1 MIISFDSTVI
11 FMTEGVLGVIACP
24 ILEDELIY
32 SMSKDDEISNV
43 YLLDNRH
50 AKSIKPKLTRKRIEY
65 KTIDEASY
73 LDGSLRTDDGGYT
86 IVIWMMDLGLHEEP
100 TDLKDAVRDCMLR
113 MQERTDALVLY
124 YGLCGNGL
132 KDIDKWAE
140 ANLRIPMTI
149 IRDRDGNI
157 VDDCIAAAVGGT
169 AQYLKLLKKYP
180 GIMYFT
186 PAFAT
191 NYDDLLG
198 RMELFKGVDTGDDSM
213 LRLVFEMAD
222 YREVMKIDTGLGDPD
237 EFHAATKKFADRMN
251 FDILTLEKGWTTLE
265 PADRVYAEAKGL
277 LRK

>member
-1 MIISFDSTVI
+1 MAK
-11 FMTEGVLGVIACP
+11 GVLGAIACP

-32 SMSKDDEISNV
+32 SMSKDDEISHV

-50 AKSIKPKLTRKRIEY
+50 AKSIKIKLVRNGIAH
-65 KTIDEASY
+65 TIISEEEF
-73 LDGSLRTDDGGYT
+73 LDGSYRIDVNGYT

-100 TDLKDAVRDCMLR
+100 TDLGTALKDSMKR
-113 MQERTDALVLY
+113 MEKYIDAIVLY

-132 KDIDKWAE
+132 KDIDVWSKD
-140 ANLRIPMTI
+140 NLNVPMTI
-149 IRDRDGNI
+149 IRDNDGNI
-157 VDDCIAAAVGGT
+157 VDDCIAAAIGGT
-169 AQYLKLLKKYP
+169 KQYLNLLRKYP

-213 LRLVFEMAD
+213 LKMVFEMAD
-222 YREVMKIDTGLGDPD
+222 YHEVMKVDTGLGDKD
-237 EFHAATKKFADRMN
+237 EFQAATEKFANRMG
-251 FDILTLEKGWTTLE
+251 FDILTLEDGWCTLE

-277 LRK
+277 LG

>member
-1 MIISFDSTVI
+1 
-11 FMTEGVLGVIACP
+11 MTNGVLGVMACP

-50 AKSIKPKLTRKRIEY
+50 AKSIKLKLGEKKIEHVII
-65 KTIDEASY
+65 TEEQF
-73 LDGSLRTDDGGYT
+73 LDGSYPIPDDGFT

-100 TDLKDAVRDCMLR
+100 TDLKEGIRKYMGM
-113 MQERTDALVLY
+113 MQEHVDAIVLY

-132 KDIDKWAE
+132 KDIDVWSKD
-140 ANLRIPMTI
+140 NLNVPMTI
-149 IRDRDGNI
+149 IRDNEGNI
-157 VDDCIAAAVGGT
+157 VDDCISAAIGGT
-169 AQYLKLLKKYP
+169 KQYYSLLKKYP

-198 RMELFKGVDTGDDSM
+198 RMELFKGVDVGDESM
-213 LRLVFEMAD
+213 LKMVFEMAD
-222 YREVMKIDTGLGDPD
+222 YHEVMKIETGLGDPV
-237 EFHAATKKFADRMN
+237 EFQKATEKFANRLG
-251 FDILTLEKGWTTLE
+251 FTIFTLEDGWVTLE

-277 LRK
+277 LKC